1 MIDRLPLYLK
11 LSTITMGLL
20 GFFYILFI
28 GQDILIPLTF
38 SWIIAILLNPLVNF
52 FCRRSNRII
61 AISLAII
68 VMCIIVG
75 GILFFIGSQV
85 SMFSDSFPALKKA
98 FNEYVNQGL
107 TWFSHT
113 FNVGK
118 SKVNSWIAEQKAEQ
132 MHNAGGMITNTVTG
146 LGGAIVNIF
155 LIPIYIFLFLFYKPL
170 LLDFVGKLFDSH
182 QHKVVAEVLS
192 QTRVL
197 IQNYLV
203 GLLLE
208 MVIVAAMNSTALL
221 IIGIKYAVL
230 LGVIGAIL
238 NLIPYIG
245 GIVAIALPMIMGLIT
260 DDPSCAFFVLIAYII
275 IQIIDNNFLV
285 PMIVASKV
293 KVNALVSII
302 VVLIGGA
309 LWGVAGMFLS
319 IPLTAIA
326 KVIFDRVDKLKP
338 FGFLIGDTM
347 PDIGKAIFHFNR
359 IKKEPKPVIKPETE
373 TLTNTK

>member
-11 LSTITMGLL
+11 LSTILMGLL
-20 GFFYILFI
+20 AFFYILFI
-28 GQDILIPLTF
+28 GQEILVPLTF
-38 SWIIAILLNPLVNF
+38 SWILAILLNPLVNF
-52 FCRRSNRII
+52 ICRRSNRII
-61 AISLAII
+61 AISISII
-68 VMCIIVG
+68 LMLIVFSA
-75 GILFFIGSQV
+75 ILFFIGSQV

-98 FNEYVNQGL
+98 FNDYVNQGL
-107 TWFSHT
+107 TWFSQT

-118 SKVNSWIAEQKAEQ
+118 WKVKAWMEEQKTEQ
-132 MHNAGGMITNTVTG
+132 IHNAGGMITNTVTG
-146 LGGAIVNIF
+146 LGGAVVNIL
-155 LIPIYIFLFLFYKPL
+155 LIPVYIFLFLFYKPL
-170 LLDFVGKLFDSH
+170 LLDFIGKLFHSH
-182 QHKVVAEVLS
+182 QHKVVADVLS

-197 IQNYLV
+197 IQNYLI

-208 MVIVAAMNSTALL
+208 LVIVAGMNSIALV

-245 GIVAIALPMIMGLIT
+245 GIIAIALPMIMGLIT
-260 DDPSCAFFVLIAYII
+260 DNPSCALWVFVAYII

-285 PMIVASKV
+285 PLIVASKV

-309 LWGVAGMFLS
+309 VWGVAGMFLS

-326 KVIFDRVDKLKP
+326 KVIFDRVEKLQP

-347 PDIGKAIFHFNR
+347 PDISKAIFHFSR
-359 IKKEPKPVIKPETE
+359 PTKEPKTILKTENETPS
-373 TLTNTK
+373 NAK

>member
-1 MIDRLPLYLK
+1 MVDRLPLYLK
-11 LSTITMGLL
+11 LSTILMGLL
-20 GFFYILFI
+20 AFFYILFI
-28 GQDILIPLTF
+28 GQDILVPLTF
-38 SWIIAILLNPLVNF
+38 SWILAILLNPLVNF

-61 AISLAII
+61 AIALSII
-68 VMCIIVG
+68 ILMVVVG
-75 GILFFIGSQV
+75 AILFFIGSQI

-98 FNEYVNQGL
+98 FNDYVNQGL
-107 TWFSHT
+107 TWFSKT

-118 SKVNSWIAEQKAEQ
+118 WKVNAWIAEQKAEQ

-146 LGGAIVNIF
+146 LGGAIVNTL
-155 LIPIYIFLFLFYKPL
+155 LIPVYIFLFLFYKPL

-182 QHKVVAEVLS
+182 QHKVVADVLS

-197 IQNYLV
+197 IQNYLI

-208 MVIVAAMNSTALL
+208 MVIVAGMNSIALL

-245 GIVAIALPMIMGLIT
+245 GIVAVALPMVMGLIT
-260 DDPSCAFFVLIAYII
+260 DNPSCAFWVFVAYII

-285 PMIVASKV
+285 PLIVASKV
-293 KVNALVSII
+293 KVNALISIV

-309 LWGVAGMFLS
+309 IWGVAGMFLS

-326 KVIFDRVDKLKP
+326 KVIFDRVDKLQP

-347 PDIGKAIFHFNR
+347 PDISKAIFHFNR
-359 IKKEPKPVIKPETE
+359 PKKEPKVLKTEPELPVNPK
-373 TLTNTK
+373 